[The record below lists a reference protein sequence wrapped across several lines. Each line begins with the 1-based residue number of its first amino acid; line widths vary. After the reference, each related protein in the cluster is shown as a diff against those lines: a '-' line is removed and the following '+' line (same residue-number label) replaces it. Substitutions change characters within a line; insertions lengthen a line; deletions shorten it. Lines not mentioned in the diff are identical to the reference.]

1 MTFSPKNQNL
11 RVEFPT
17 KTGTPVIRYLIF
29 VGAATVREERKANYI
44 QYNPIGRNSSL
55 FAYAGGESRT
65 FTVDYTTGFNIIK
78 QSELASNIDFISDT
92 ATKALSDEDKKLLFF
107 SNTASDSDGIFR
119 KTGAAESL
127 QNSPDD
133 KILKFL
139 DYQISLIRSMCLNN
153 AEDPTVG
160 PPLVRL
166 NFGLL
171 YEDIPCIV
179 ETYNITLPT
188 SQDLTA
194 MSKLN
199 FLGNTLVP
207 ENGNYTISMT
217 LKEVRTGNF
226 LRTKFKPSEPVSR
239 DNNVGFEQIIGD
251 SINSIDPGRIK

>member
-1 MTFSPKNQNL
+1 
-11 RVEFPT
+11 
-17 KTGTPVIRYLIF
+17 
-29 VGAATVREERKANYI
+29 
-44 QYNPIGRNSSL
+44 
-55 FAYAGGESRT
+55 
-65 FTVDYTTGFNIIK
+65 
-78 QSELASNIDFISDT
+78 
-92 ATKALSDEDKKLLFF
+92 
-107 SNTASDSDGIFR
+107 
-119 KTGAAESL
+119 
-127 QNSPDD
+127 
-133 KILKFL
+133 
-139 DYQISLIRSMCLNN
+139 
-153 AEDPTVG
+153 
-160 PPLVRL
+160 
-166 NFGLL
+166 
-171 YEDIPCIV
+171 V